1 MVFTVGTDVQT
12 LRFLGIYDDDVLG
25 GVAKTESE
33 AVAVGR
39 VCLCV
44 VYCWRRAQGTCLLQ
58 VRQLEP
64 SSES

>member
-1 MVFTVGTDVQT
+1 MYKHCDFWEIGE
-12 LRFLGIYDDDVLG
+12 FYDDDVLG
-25 GVAKTESE
+25 GVSKNASE

-39 VCLCV
+39 VCLRV

-64 SSES
+64 SCES